1 MKMNTSLV
9 KSHSLGITLILVF
22 SVLLVACRPAATPE
36 PAPTE
41 EPAVAPVA
49 TQPAEPEAPVVVEE
63 PEPIVDLSS
72 QLIGKF
78 WLLLG
83 YGDAANPIVV
93 EPGTKITLQFTEE
106 GSLSGFGGCNSF
118 FGSMA
123 LDGDEITVDPLGST
137 MMACDVGMNQEAA
150 FLAALQQAYKV
161 VFTPQGRL
169 EIFYDAGSVYERKL
183 VFTSS
188 QKSLLDTVWLLENFG
203 NPDNPYTLE
212 EGTFITAQF
221 SEEGI
226 LFGSSGCNRYTTS
239 FETEDGRMEIKMP
252 ASTMMACDKGMEQ
265 EVAYLQALEKA
276 DSYTITGATL
286 EITYDAGQAVL
297 RYTAQHLPIENVLWT
312 LVNMNGMMD
321 QVGQMPTTALF
332 EPGVE
337 VGMGTVGGVAMCNN
351 YGGGFTIDKDALNVE
366 ALATTRMA
374 CPEDVMQAESTYLEV
389 LEGAQSYQ
397 VLGETLTITSE
408 KGFLV
413 FAANRDP
420 LEGTH
425 WRLTSM
431 GPVNTPSIPDADADF
446 TALFIPG
453 EGGPSGMV
461 IGHTGCNDYNA
472 AYVANLKELKVNVP
486 MLTNVS
492 DCPQDFW
499 EQEQQFFL
507 GMNGATSYRILGNT
521 LQIPYDEGRQALNFV
536 AFVPKIEPGE
546 GGPLTVLHNT
556 RWWLVTIGPRA
567 VLPGTQ
573 TTIEFTINTDGETGT
588 ILGNAGCNNYNAAIT
603 GVLQFGKPVS
613 TKMLCPEP
621 PGLMNQEYEFLA
633 ALATARS
640 FSMANNQLLI
650 STRNGLLV
658 FYNSPAPLQPIFPPV
673 PVPPEEPP
681 IIAPTPEPTVEPTE
695 EPMPTVEPTAESP
708 TAPPVAVITAPAEG
722 LVDQMI
728 MFDASSSTSSGVIAE
743 YAWDFGDGAEA
754 DGVTV
759 EHKYAK
765 AGTYTVTLTV
775 TDSEGKTVVAT
786 HIITIK

>member
-1 MKMNTSLV
+1 MRLNTSLV
-9 KSHSLGITLILVF
+9 KNHTLGITLILVLTI
-22 SVLLVACRPAATPE
+22 LLAACRPAATPE

-41 EPAVAPVA
+41 QPAAPVA
-49 TQPAEPEAPVVVEE
+49 TQPAEPEATVVVEE
-63 PEPIVDLSS
+63 PVPVVDLSS

-93 EPGTKITLQFTEE
+93 EPGTKVTLQVTEDL
-106 GSLSGFGGCNSF
+106 SLSGFGGCNSF
-118 FGSMA
+118 FGSME
-123 LDGDEITVDPLGST
+123 LKGEEVTVGPLGST
-137 MMACDVGMNQEAA
+137 LMACDKGMSQEAA
-150 FLAALQQAYKV
+150 FLAALQKAYKV
-161 VFTPQGRL
+161 AFTPQGRL
-169 EIFYDAGSVYERKL
+169 EIFYDKESVYERKL

-203 NPDNPYTLE
+203 NPENPYTLE

-239 FETEDGRMEIKMP
+239 FEAQDGRMEIKMP
-252 ASTMMACDKGMEQ
+252 ASTMMACAKGMEQ

-297 RYTAQHLPIENVLWT
+297 RYTSQHLPIENVLWT

-337 VGMGTVGGVAMCNN
+337 AGMGTVGGVAMCNN
-351 YGGGFTIDKDALNVE
+351 YGGGFTIDQDALKVE

-374 CPEDVMQAESTYLEV
+374 CPEDAMEAESTYLEV

-397 VLGETLTITSE
+397 ILGETLTITSE

-431 GPVNTPSIPDADADF
+431 GPVESPSIPGADADF
-446 TALFIPG
+446 TAQFIPG
-453 EGGPSGMV
+453 ESGPSGMIV
-461 IGHTGCNDYNA
+461 GRTGCNDYNA
-472 AYVANLKELKVNVP
+472 AYVANLKELKVNIP

-507 GMNGATSYRILGNT
+507 GLNGATSYRILGNT

-536 AFVPKIEPGE
+536 AFVPKIEPAE
-546 GGPLTVLHNT
+546 GGPLTVLNGT
-556 RWWLVTIGPRA
+556 RWWLVTIGPRS
-567 VLPGTQ
+567 VLSGTQ
-573 TTIEFTINTDGETGT
+573 TTLEFTINTNGETGT
-588 ILGNAGCNNYNAAIT
+588 ILGNAGCNNYNAPIT
-603 GVLQFGKPVS
+603 GVLQFGQPVS

-621 PGLMNQEYEFLA
+621 PGLMNQEYEYLA
-633 ALATARS
+633 ALSTARS
-640 FSMANNQLLI
+640 FTMANNQLVI

-658 FYNSPAPLQPIFPPV
+658 FYNSPAPLQPIAPPTQ
-673 PVPPEEPP
+673 VPPEEPP
-681 IIAPTPEPTVEPTE
+681 VMAPTPEPTVEPTE
-695 EPMPTVEPTAESP
+695 EPVPTAEPTAEP
-708 TAPPVAVITAPAEG
+708 TTAPPLAVITAPAEG
-722 LVDQMI
+722 FVDQMI
-728 MFDASSSTSSGVIAE
+728 VFDASSSTSSGVIAK
-743 YAWDFGDGAEA
+743 YAWDFGDGAKAE
-754 DGVTV
+754 GVTI

-765 AGTYTVTLTV
+765 AGTYTVTLTI
-775 TDSEGKTVVAT
+775 TDSEGKSVVAT